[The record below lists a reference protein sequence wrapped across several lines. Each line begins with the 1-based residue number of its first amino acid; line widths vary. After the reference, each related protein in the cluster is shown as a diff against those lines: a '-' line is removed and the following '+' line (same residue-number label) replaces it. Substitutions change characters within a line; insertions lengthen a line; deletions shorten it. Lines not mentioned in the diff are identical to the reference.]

1 MKSQQKIIGGF
12 DLLKFLMALIIVN
25 IHANLK
31 DVVSG
36 TVFLNLWEY
45 VNSLAVPVF
54 FVLSS
59 YFLFK
64 KIIEVEKRAGFKL
77 IFHYEERLIKL
88 YSFWIITLMPAI
100 LVFWHP
106 EYLSSSFMVIPLFI
120 KNFFLG
126 YQFGA
131 SWFFGALIVGVPI
144 IYFISYTVNEKIA
157 LVISFIIYVYLYMD
171 IDEKIFFQI
180 YEKYIRTPVLS
191 FPAGL
196 LWISLGALLSNPKVI
211 TVRKRLN
218 HVMVIIGGGSF
229 CVSWNVLF

>member
-64 KIIEVEKRAGFKL
+64 KIREVEKRAGFKL
-77 IFHYEERLIKL
+77 IFHY
-88 YSFWIITLMPAI
+88 AI
-100 LVFWHP
+100 
-106 EYLSSSFMVIPLFI
+106 
-120 KNFFLG
+120 
-126 YQFGA
+126 
-131 SWFFGALIVGVPI
+131 
-144 IYFISYTVNEKIA
+144 
-157 LVISFIIYVYLYMD
+157 
-171 IDEKIFFQI
+171 
-180 YEKYIRTPVLS
+180 
-191 FPAGL
+191 
-196 LWISLGALLSNPKVI
+196 
-211 TVRKRLN
+211 VR
-218 HVMVIIGGGSF
+218 
-229 CVSWNVLF
+229 